1 MGRGIYSQGAKQ
13 NPVAFYV
20 QDSEHL
26 KVRLNRKRWRHT
38 RASVT
43 NPDRIVI
50 CICVTRLKLTI
61 KLRVK
66 FLNDL
71 LMGGGR
77 AIDQRELSRPRHKSL
92 LFLYRLRLSTVQN
105 LQSLHNLLVAIF
117 VASVGREAAFYAS
130 CSSGIN
136 A

>member
-1 MGRGIYSQGAKQ
+1 MGRGISTSYSQGAKQ

-50 CICVTRLKLTI
+50 CISVQRVKLTN
-61 KLRVK
+61 KLRVE
-66 FLNDL
+66 FSNDL
-71 LMGGGR
+71 LMGGGGR
-77 AIDQRELSRPRHKSL
+77 AIDQRELSRRRHKSL
-92 LFLYRLRLSTVQN
+92 LYYTDFVFPPYK
-105 LQSLHNLLVAIF
+105 IF
-117 VASVGREAAFYAS
+117 KAYITF
-130 CSSGIN
+130 
-136 A
+136 